1 MEKFVPFDK
10 MSKKERKK
18 ITDAS
23 RRSWNGLSPVTRVA
37 DNDIKKYKRHPKH
50 KNRPD
55 YMDRF

>member
-10 MSKKERKK
+10 MSKKAKKK

-23 RRSWNGLSPVTRVA
+23 RRSWNGLCPVTRVA

-50 KNRPD
+50 RKSAD
-55 YMDRF
+55 IFY